1 MKWLAREGSLITA
14 LAAVVLVVEPSWLG
28 PIARIWLVAIAI
40 LASGAI
46 VQRAFAQIPPD
57 PAPSGR
63 VAIGQFSDVRHMRDI
78 EQANDF
84 MLAVNYQLYPFLLGA
99 LGEIAA
105 QRLVAHH
112 HIDLQREPERAR
124 HLLGEEG
131 WAVIAHATSADGQIP
146 WKAISLAQ
154 LAAATDALEK
164 V

>member
-1 MKWLAREGSLITA
+1 MKWLAREGSLVTA
-14 LAAVVLVVEPSWLG
+14 LAAVILVVEPSWLG
-28 PIARIWLVAIAI
+28 PIGRIWLVAVAL

-46 VQRAFAQIPPD
+46 VARAFGQIPPD
-57 PAPSGR
+57 PAPSGKA
-63 VAIGQFSDVRHMRDI
+63 AIGQFSEIRQMRDI

-84 MLAVNYQLYPFLLGA
+84 LLAVNYQLYPFLLGA

-105 QRLVAHH
+105 QRLLAHH
-112 HIDLQREPERAR
+112 HVDLQREPERAR
-124 HLLGEEG
+124 QLLGEEG
-131 WAVIAHATSADGQIP
+131 WGVIAHATSAEGELP